1 MPLDTDLTVYLI
13 NHVST
18 TALTTVK
25 LYPQELIVHQ
35 HSYVFS
41 SSDCP
46 HDISLPALPN
56 GLMSCHIADYC
67 TGITCCTDV
76 DLIGRSITTSVDLDV
91 CDYTLEVKIE
101 KLSVNISLV
110 DYQFN
115 KKDQVYLFGAIRLE

>member
-1 MPLDTDLTVYLI
+1 MY
-13 NHVST
+13 VSD
-18 TALTTVK
+18 
-25 LYPQELIVHQ
+25 EL
-35 HSYVFS
+35 FLF

-46 HDISLPALPN
+46 HDISLPTLPN
-56 GLMSCHIADYC
+56 GLVSCHIADYC

-76 DLIGRSITTSVDLDV
+76 ELIGRSISASVDLDV
-91 CDYTLEVKIE
+91 CDYTLQVKIE